1 VLWILANCQR
11 QPLSVDVWGDW
22 LGIGGLTHSAAHIQN
37 QSAGMS
43 CFRPNTWLNE
53 VWKAYHGV
61 CALKPDERNADARGE
76 RTPGLTSPCGQYY
89 IHTHPSIRL
98 FVFICTPQCN
108 ATPLLWVN
116 GLACGATRPI
126 GDVCEII
133 TQSWD
138 GDWWSGN
145 LYGTD
150 QHQLMESNDTKS
162 SIFHEH
168 YLVFKVEQK
177 NSQHN
182 NFSSKKKLRWK
193 VNIFLPLF

>member
-1 VLWILANCQR
+1 VLSILANCQR

-22 LGIGGLTHSAAHIQN
+22 LCIGGLTHSAAHIQN
-37 QSAGMS
+37 QSAGTS

-53 VWKAYHGV
+53 VWKAYHEV
-61 CALKPDERNADARGE
+61 CAQTRRAKCCRARW
-76 RTPGLTSPCGQYY
+76 TNTWTHLALWPILY
-89 IHTHPSIRL
+89 THPSIRL

-108 ATPLLWVN
+108 ATPLLWVY
-116 GLACGATRPI
+116 GLACGATRPV

-162 SIFHEH
+162 SIFHELH
-168 YLVFKVEQK
+168 LVIVIKVENGK
-177 NSQHN
+177 NSHCYG
-182 NFSSKKKLRWK
+182 
-193 VNIFLPLF
+193 FLV